1 MNEPIK
7 IEAREISGATVHAC
21 NASLTIADTAIRQ
34 DAEGRYCLNDLHRAA
49 GGEKRHGAS
58 YWLANQQTRDLIAEL
73 ETTGK
78 PVDTSEGRNGGTYV
92 VKELVYA
99 YAMWISPA
107 FHLKVIR
114 AYDAMV
120 TAPPVL
126 NPANLSRLQ
135 LIELAMQAEQ
145 ERLVIEAK
153 LAIAAPKA
161 EALDRIAA
169 ADGSLCLTDAAK
181 ELQVRPKDLIGYLS
195 SHNWIYRRVGGASW
209 IAYQDRIQAGVLE
222 HKSVVLID
230 SEGRERI
237 RDQVRVT
244 ANGLARLSELL
255 NGGRQAA

>member
-1 MNEPIK
+1 MPNKNEQSR
-7 IEAREISGATVHAC
+7 IEAMLKHSRKRM
-21 NASLTIADTAIRQ
+21 LQRQ
-34 DAEGRYCLNDLHRAA
+34 N
-49 GGEKRHGAS
+49 
-58 YWLANQQTRDLIAEL
+58 
-73 ETTGK
+73 K
-78 PVDTSEGRNGGTYV
+78 P
-92 VKELVYA
+92 
-99 YAMWISPA
+99 
-107 FHLKVIR
+107 
-114 AYDAMV
+114 
-120 TAPPVL
+120 
-126 NPANLSRLQ
+126 
-135 LIELAMQAEQ
+135 LAMQAEQ

>member
-1 MNEPIK
+1 MTRSRRMNGASAPNKNEQSR
-7 IEAREISGATVHAC
+7 IEAMLKHSRKRM
-21 NASLTIADTAIRQ
+21 LQRQ
-34 DAEGRYCLNDLHRAA
+34 N
-49 GGEKRHGAS
+49 
-58 YWLANQQTRDLIAEL
+58 
-73 ETTGK
+73 K
-78 PVDTSEGRNGGTYV
+78 P
-92 VKELVYA
+92 
-99 YAMWISPA
+99 
-107 FHLKVIR
+107 
-114 AYDAMV
+114 
-120 TAPPVL
+120 
-126 NPANLSRLQ
+126 
-135 LIELAMQAEQ
+135 LAMQAEQ

>member
-1 MNEPIK
+1 MHE
-7 IEAREISGATVHAC
+7 
-21 NASLTIADTAIRQ
+21 LTIADTAIRQ

-78 PVDTSEGRNGGTYV
+78 PVDTCEGRNGGTYV

-120 TAPPVL
+120 TAPPAL

-145 ERLVIEAK
+145 ERLAIEAK

-161 EALDRIAA
+161 EALDRIAT

-195 SHNWIYRRVGGASW
+195 SNHWIYKRAGGTNW
-209 IAYQDRIQAGVLE
+209 IAYQDRIQSGVLE

-230 SEGRERI
+230 CEGRERI

-244 ANGLARLSELL
+244 AKGLTRLSELL

>member
-1 MNEPIK
+1 LETPV
-7 IEAREISGATVHAC
+7 ST
-21 NASLTIADTAIRQ
+21 
-34 DAEGRYCLNDLHRAA
+34 LNDGH
-49 GGEKRHGAS
+49 
-58 YWLANQQTRDLIAEL
+58 N
-73 ETTGK
+73 
-78 PVDTSEGRNGGTYV
+78 NGTYV

-120 TAPPVL
+120 TAPPAL

-145 ERLVIEAK
+145 ERLAIEAK

-161 EALDRIAA
+161 EALDRIAT

-195 SHNWIYRRVGGASW
+195 SNHWIYKRAGGTNWIG
-209 IAYQDRIQAGVLE
+209 YQDRIQSGVLE
-222 HKSVVLID
+222 HKSAVLID

-244 ANGLARLSELL
+244 AKGLARLSGLL